1 MEDIPQASVDA
12 IEQPPVEVEEGSS
25 SQSMDEYYAL
35 QRELIVT
42 TIVLMGLIFPAV
54 WFFYDLNVALNYL
67 MGAFTGVIYLRL
79 LGKNVEKLGQGASAV
94 GKSQIAVF
102 VGVMIL
108 ATQLKQLSILPIFLG
123 FLTYKAT
130 LIIYTLRI
138 LLVPDRSANS

>member
-1 MEDIPQASVDA
+1 MEETPQTSVDA
-12 IEQPPVEVEEGSS
+12 IAESPMEEEQQSS
-25 SQSMDEYYAL
+25 GSMDEYYAL

-42 TIVLMGLIFPAV
+42 TLVLMGIIFPAV
-54 WFFYDLNVALNYL
+54 WFSYGLNVALNYL

-102 VGVMIL
+102 VGVMII
-108 ATQLKQLSILPIFLG
+108 ASQLKQLSILPIFLG

-138 LLVPDRSANS
+138 LFVPDRSANS